1 MDRIGAKKEEN
12 KVNQEKRKS
21 EIERRESAQAHAG
34 EIVEDSGILGTPR
47 LMSQMVS
54 VRLDGKLVIKLWE
67 AAERRG
73 VTLSEILR
81 EGARL
86 VLQEERA
93 GAESQAGY
101 RIDRI
106 DGAKPRIASSPD
118 EHLDEHL
125 LASAL

>member
-1 MDRIGAKKEEN
+1 VGEGNEEKMEEK
-12 KVNQEKRKS
+12 KVNEEQRNS
-21 EIERRESAQAHAG
+21 EIERRELAQAHAG

-54 VRLDGKLVIKLWE
+54 VRLDGQLVIELWA

-73 VTLSEILR
+73 VTLSDILR

-93 GAESQAGY
+93 EDEARVDY

-106 DGAKPRIASSPD
+106 DGAKPRKASSPD
-118 EHLDEHL
+118 EHL
-125 LASAL
+125 LAPAL

>member
-1 MDRIGAKKEEN
+1 MGEGNREKMEEN
-12 KVNQEKRKS
+12 KVNEEKRKS
-21 EIERRESAQAHAG
+21 EIERRELAQAHAG
-34 EIVEDSGILGTPR
+34 EVDEHSGILGTPR

-54 VRLDGKLVIKLWE
+54 VRLDGQLVIELWA

-73 VTLSEILR
+73 VTLSDILR

-86 VLQEERA
+86 VLQEEHDE
-93 GAESQAGY
+93 AEPQADY

-118 EHLDEHL
+118 EHL

>member
-1 MDRIGAKKEEN
+1 MDRTGAKKEEN

-21 EIERRESAQAHAG
+21 EIERRELAQAHAG
-34 EIVEDSGILGTPR
+34 EIVEDSGVLGTPR

-54 VRLDGKLVIKLWE
+54 VRLDGQLVIELWA

-73 VTLSEILR
+73 ATLSDILR

-86 VLQEERA
+86 VLQEEH
-93 GAESQAGY
+93 AEAERQADY
-101 RIDRI
+101 RIGRI
-106 DGAKPRIASSPD
+106 DGAEPRIASSPD
-118 EHLDEHL
+118 KHL

>member
-1 MDRIGAKKEEN
+1 VGEGNEEKMEEN
-12 KVNQEKRKS
+12 KVNEEKRKS
-21 EIERRESAQAHAG
+21 EIERRQLAQAHAG

-54 VRLDGKLVIKLWE
+54 VRLDGQLVIELWA

-73 VTLSEILR
+73 VTLSDVLR

-93 GAESQAGY
+93 KAEREADYTIGT
-101 RIDRI
+101 I

-118 EHLDEHL
+118 KHL
-125 LASAL
+125 LPSAL

>member
-1 MDRIGAKKEEN
+1 MEEK
-12 KVNQEKRKS
+12 KVNEEQRKS
-21 EIERRESAQAHAG
+21 EIERRELAQAHAG

-54 VRLDGKLVIKLWE
+54 VRLDGQLAIELWA

-73 VTLSEILR
+73 VTLSDILR

-86 VLQEERA
+86 VLQVEQ
-93 GAESQAGY
+93 AEAEPQAEY

-118 EHLDEHL
+118 EHL